1 MFIMKNISIYLL
13 LVLKLLSSIDSQN
26 SNFTW
31 HTYII
36 PTSVSVQCPEDNS
49 NANTTRCLTLNE
61 LIDSPPGR
69 YGTFQSREEV
79 IFLSGTHVVN
89 GTERDY
95 VYSDES
101 SNLVLRGESNK
112 VTIVCLKPF
121 TFRFVQG
128 RYVKV
133 SNMTLIN

>member
-1 MFIMKNISIYLL
+1 MKNISIYYLL
-13 LVLKLLSSIDSQN
+13 LLLKLLSSIDCQN

-31 HTYII
+31 RTYIT

-69 YGTFQSREEV
+69 YGTFQSQEEV
-79 IFLSGTHVVN
+79 VFLSGTHVVN

-95 VYSDES
+95 VYSEES
-101 SNLVLRGESNK
+101 SNLV
-112 VTIVCLKPF
+112 
-121 TFRFVQG
+121 
-128 RYVKV
+128 
-133 SNMTLIN
+133 